1 MASGSLL
8 LLLLLLPPPLPLQK
22 ERASLCLM
30 GEKGD
35 GRERNS

>member
-8 LLLLLLPPPLPLQK
+8 LLLLLLAPPPLQK

-30 GEKGD
+30 GEKSD
-35 GRERNS
+35 GREQNS